1 MKSKNLFK
9 ILKSK
14 GFKNV
19 KLDNIIESKYVL
31 KRSGGSYRQFLF
43 SFYDQNQNEWSL
55 VPDLSVSS
63 VVKFIQNKINTKTKW
78 FYTGEAYRKQNKNYN
93 APIINQTGFE
103 IFASNDKI
111 RDDKEIIQTSIE
123 IFKKS
128 NFKRGELNI
137 SNIEIFYALID
148 RLSLALR
155 WKDRI
160 KRHFCR
166 EVYFNQLLKKL
177 SNNTDINFSSVEK
190 DKKIAEKLRKQNP
203 NTLYAGR
210 TLKDILERFD
220 LKNYK
225 EPRSKADKKNVKII
239 KDYLKISCPIYKA
252 PEVLNKFFKKN
263 KLSLF
268 ISNDY
273 FPIDQASK
281 KKIKI
286 NFSTNINRSL
296 EYYSG
301 MVFNITVH
309 KKGKESILLS
319 GGRYDGLLKNL
330 GSKKNTTAVGA
341 AIDMSL
347 L

>member
-1 MKSKNLFK
+1 MKLRNLFK

-14 GFKNV
+14 GFKNIE
-19 KLDNIIESKYVL
+19 LDNIIESKYVL

-43 SFYDQNQNEWSL
+43 SFYDQNLKEWSL

-63 VVKFIQNKINTKTKW
+63 VVKFIQNKIKSKTKW
-78 FYTGEAYRKQNKNYN
+78 FYTGEAYRKQNKNN
-93 APIINQTGFE
+93 NSPIINQTGFE
-103 IFASNDKI
+103 IFASNNKI
-111 RDDKEIIQTSIE
+111 KDDKEIIQTSIE

-128 NFKRGELNI
+128 NFKKGELNI
-137 SNIEIFYALID
+137 SNIEIFNALVE
-148 RLSLALR
+148 RLTLARR

-177 SNNTDINFSSVEK
+177 SSSTDIDPIAVEK
-190 DKKIAEKLRKQNP
+190 DKKIAEKLRKQNL
-203 NTLYAGR
+203 NTLYSGR

-225 EPRSKADKKNVKII
+225 EPRSGTDKKNVRVI
-239 KDYLKISCPIYKA
+239 KEYLKISCPIDKA
-252 PEVLNKFFKKN
+252 PDTLNKFFKKY
-263 KLSLF
+263 KLNLF
-268 ISNDY
+268 ISDDY
-273 FPIDQASK
+273 FPVGSNNNIR
-281 KKIKI
+281 IK
-286 NFSTNINRSL
+286 FSANINRSL

-301 MVFNITVH
+301 MVFNISVN
-309 KKGKESILLS
+309 KKGKESVLVS

-330 GSKKNTTAVGA
+330 GSKKDTSAVGA